1 MTEPAD
7 TEGTLITIGARVTRL
22 EEAVVVILG
31 LISNIRRDI
40 SLASAPVAFAAPD
53 GTVAI
58 RDPNIL
64 AQEQATG
71 MRGYAPNVPAPPPE

>member
-7 TEGTLITIGARVTRL
+7 TEGTPITLAARVARL
-22 EEAVVVILG
+22 EETVVVMLG
-31 LISNIRRDI
+31 LVANLRRDI
-40 SLASAPVAFAAPD
+40 GQASAPVAFAAPD

-58 RDPNIL
+58 RDPNII

-71 MRGYAPNVPAPPPE
+71 MRGNAPHVPPPE